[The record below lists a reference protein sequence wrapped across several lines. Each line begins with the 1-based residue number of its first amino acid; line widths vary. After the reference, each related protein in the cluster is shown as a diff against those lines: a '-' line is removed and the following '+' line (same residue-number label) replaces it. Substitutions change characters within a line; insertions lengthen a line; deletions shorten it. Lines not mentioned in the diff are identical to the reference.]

1 MKIIVPAYNVK
12 PEQAARFEAQIAKIM
27 HMKRDEE
34 VNRFCEDK
42 LPPKVGRDAPIV
54 GGAKLPEG
62 KQKIVGSAKGRPNNV
77 TDELVLKILRGR
89 ELSASEV
96 ADMLRMT
103 TQAMRHVMDRLI
115 ARGEVRRRTNGYV
128 NLFTAVGVQD
138 GKDSET

>member
-12 PEQAARFEAQIAKIM
+12 PEQAARFEAQIAAIM

-34 VNRFCEDK
+34 INRFCEDK

-54 GGAKLPEG
+54 GGAKLPDGE
-62 KQKIVGSAKGRPNNV
+62 KKLVGSAKGRPNNS
-77 TDELVLKILRGR
+77 TDELVLKILRDR

-115 ARGEVRRRTNGYV
+115 GRGEVVRRTNGYV
-128 NLFTAVGVQD
+128 NLFTAVG
-138 GKDSET
+138 GKDG